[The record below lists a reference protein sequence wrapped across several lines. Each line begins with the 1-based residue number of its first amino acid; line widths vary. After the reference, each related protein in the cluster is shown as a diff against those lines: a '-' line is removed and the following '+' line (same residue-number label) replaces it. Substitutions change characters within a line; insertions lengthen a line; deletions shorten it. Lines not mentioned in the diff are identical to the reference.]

1 MAKRQPVAAAA
12 PAPEQPRPK
21 RPPPEMKFSVGGIG
35 VAVWL
40 NTVDTDQ
47 CERSFRSVTIAA
59 KRYLDKTTG
68 EWKNGTSFHPNDLPA
83 LIFCLQKTL
92 EFAFTTPLP
101 GQDGEAGQS
110 GEHSEG
116 DDGEVPF

>member
-1 MAKRQPVAAAA
+1 MAKRQPAAA
-12 PAPEQPRPK
+12 PPEQPRPK

-40 NTVDTDQ
+40 NTVDSDQ
-47 CERSFRSVTIAA
+47 GERSFRSVTIAP

-68 EWKNGTSFHPNDLPA
+68 QWKNGTSFHSNDLPA

-101 GQDGEAGQS
+101 GQEGDVALN
-110 GEHSEG
+110 GEHTEG
-116 DDGEVPF
+116 EGGDVPF

>member
-1 MAKRQPVAAAA
+1 MAKRQPAAA
-12 PAPEQPRPK
+12 PPEQPRPK

-40 NTVDTDQ
+40 NTVDSDQ
-47 CERSFRSVTIAA
+47 GERSFRSVTIAP
-59 KRYLDKTTG
+59 KRYIDKQSG

-101 GQDGEAGQS
+101 GQETDVTLN
-110 GEHSEG
+110 GEHTEG
-116 DDGEVPF
+116 EGGDVPF

>member
-1 MAKRQPVAAAA
+1 MAKRQPAAA
-12 PAPEQPRPK
+12 PPEQPRSK

-47 CERSFRSVTIAA
+47 GERSFRTVTVAP
-59 KRYLDKTTG
+59 KRYFDKTSG
-68 EWKNGTSFHPNDLPA
+68 EWKNGTGFHPNDLPA

-101 GQDGEAGQS
+101 GQEAEAGQS

-116 DDGEVPF
+116 DGGEVPF